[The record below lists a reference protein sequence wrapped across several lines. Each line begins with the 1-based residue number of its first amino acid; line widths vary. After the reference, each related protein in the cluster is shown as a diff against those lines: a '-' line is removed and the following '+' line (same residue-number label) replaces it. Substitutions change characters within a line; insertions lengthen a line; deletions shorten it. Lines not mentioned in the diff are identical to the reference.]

1 MLAVTYSGSG
11 FGQAGCPAGQHSF
24 TFPWGVNTCVA
35 DDAAPPDTS
44 AISAD
49 STPTCAAGQHL
60 FTFPWG
66 VSTCVSDDAPA
77 INVNATSPDQT
88 PQCPAGQHLFTL
100 PSIGLLPPVM
110 QCQPDVVPSSR
121 KFFDVKNPIM
131 WATFAG
137 GAAVVGLGIYAFRS
151 PKPTTVAGRRRRPRR
166 R

>member
-1 MLAVTYSGSG
+1 MLAVTFSGSG
-11 FGQAGCPAGQHSF
+11 LGQSACPAGQHSF
-24 TFPWGVNTCVA
+24 TFPWGVTTCVS

-77 INVNATSPDQT
+77 IDVNSTSAAQT
-88 PQCPAGQHLFTL
+88 PQCPAGQHLFTF
-100 PSIGLLPPVM
+100 PSVGLSPAVS
-110 QCQPDVVPSSR
+110 QCQPDVVASK
-121 KFFDVKNPIM
+121 KFFDLKNPIM

-137 GAAVVGLGIYAFRS
+137 GAAVLGLGVYAFS
-151 PKPTTVAGRRRRPRR
+151 GPKAPPVAGRRRRSRR
-166 R
+166 RR